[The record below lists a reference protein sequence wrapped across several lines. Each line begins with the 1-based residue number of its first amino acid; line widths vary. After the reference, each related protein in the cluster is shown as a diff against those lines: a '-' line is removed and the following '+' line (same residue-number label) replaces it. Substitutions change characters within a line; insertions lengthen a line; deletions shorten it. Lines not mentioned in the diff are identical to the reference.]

1 MRLLHTAD
9 WHVGRTM
16 RGRSRVAE
24 FEAVLAEVIEI
35 ARRERVEGMLVCG
48 DIWDHHA
55 PSAESDRLV
64 FEALR
69 ECIGHG
75 IQVVLLAGNHDNPRK
90 LRALGL
96 LSELLG
102 VQTQWEVRR
111 PNAGGVLAIEGR
123 EHIARIAAVPFITEG
138 RYVDAAGIMGL
149 QEDWVSAYA
158 DGVAEILRA
167 ASATFD
173 AGTVNILAT
182 HIFVDNARIASVDG
196 SERKLHI
203 GQTYGV
209 TAASL
214 PSSPQYIALGHV
226 HEPQDILDAP
236 VPTAYSGSLL
246 QLDFGER
253 GQQKVVRIIDAE
265 PGRPVTQTPI
275 ELTKGRPL
283 AELRGTLGGS
293 ADAAI
298 TGLVIAGSGALA
310 AISGLTLTRLG
321 DRFNKL
327 WLIALC
333 AGVGAALAL
342 PTFFASGLVAF
353 ALFYMLSGFALGG
366 VQPFVQA
373 YLSTYS
379 ARAQQGLLFGLQ
391 SLVGG
396 FGMGLGP
403 LAASWISIQ
412 ASTRHVF
419 LSYSLAF
426 AAIAVLMLAA
436 RLLGRRFTRY
446 LPAAPRGEP

>member
-24 FEAVLAEVIEI
+24 FEAVLAEVIDI
-35 ARRERVEGMLVCG
+35 ARQERVEGMLVCG

-111 PNAGGVLAIEGR
+111 PNAGGVLTIEGR

-167 ASATFD
+167 AAGTFD

-209 TAASL
+209 TAAGL

-226 HEPQDILDAP
+226 HEPQEILDAP

-265 PGRPVTQTPI
+265 PNRPVTQTPI
-275 ELTKGRPL
+275 ELTRGRPL
-283 AELRGTLGGS
+283 AELRGTLDEVLARRDDVGEAHLRVRLDVEHPEPG
-293 ADAAI
+293 
-298 TGLVIAGSGALA
+298 IAE
-310 AISGLTLTRLG
+310 RV
-321 DRFNKL
+321 RE
-327 WLIALC
+327 
-333 AGVGAALAL
+333 AL
-342 PTFFASGLVAF
+342 PNAVDVQLEYEAPEDDQAVEPIAN
-353 ALFYMLSGFALGG
+353 LS
-366 VQPFVQA
+366 
-373 YLSTYS
+373 
-379 ARAQQGLLFGLQ
+379 
-391 SLVGG
+391 
-396 FGMGLGP
+396 
-403 LAASWISIQ
+403 AAE
-412 ASTRHVF
+412 
-419 LSYSLAF
+419 L
-426 AAIAVLMLAA
+426 
-436 RLLGRRFTRY
+436 FTRY
-446 LPAAPRGEP
+446 YQSQHGADPEPALVGLFEELLAEGDEARAAETAAPQ

>member
-24 FEAVLAEVIEI
+24 FEAVLAEVIDI
-35 ARRERVEGMLVCG
+35 ARQEQVEAMLVCG

-111 PNAGGVLAIEGR
+111 PNAGGVLTIEGR
-123 EHIARIAAVPFITEG
+123 EHIAHIAAVPFITEG

-149 QEDWVSAYA
+149 EEDWLSAYA

-173 AGTVNILAT
+173 ASTINILAT
-182 HIFVDNARIASVDG
+182 HIFVDNARIARVDG

-214 PSSPQYIALGHV
+214 PSTPQYIALGHV

-253 GQQKVVRIIDAE
+253 GQQKLVRIIDAE
-265 PGRPVTQTPI
+265 PGRPVMPTTVR
-275 ELTKGRPL
+275 LTSGRPL
-283 AELRGTLGGS
+283 AELRGSLDEVLAQAGEHCGS
-293 ADAAI
+293 HLRVRLDVERPEP
-298 TGLVIAGSGALA
+298 GIAE
-310 AISGLTLTRLG
+310 RVR
-321 DRFNKL
+321 D
-327 WLIALC
+327 
-333 AGVGAALAL
+333 AL
-342 PTFFASGLVAF
+342 PNAVD
-353 ALFYMLSGFALGG
+353 
-366 VQPFVQA
+366 VQLEYEAPEDDQA
-373 YLSTYS
+373 
-379 ARAQQGLLFGLQ
+379 
-391 SLVGG
+391 VE
-396 FGMGLGP
+396 
-403 LAASWISIQ
+403 
-412 ASTRHVF
+412 
-419 LSYSLAF
+419 
-426 AAIAVLMLAA
+426 AIANLSAA
-436 RLLGRRFTRY
+436 ELFTRY
-446 LPAAPRGEP
+446 YQAQHGADPAPELVGLFEELLAEGDEARAAEAAGEAAALP

>member
-24 FEAVLAEVIEI
+24 FEAVLAEVIDI
-35 ARRERVEGMLVCG
+35 ARQEQVEAMLVCG

-90 LRALGL
+90 LKALGL

-111 PNAGGVLAIEGR
+111 PNAGGVLTIEGR

-149 QEDWVSAYA
+149 EEDWLSAYA

-167 ASATFD
+167 ASATFH
-173 AGTVNILAT
+173 ASTVNILAT
-182 HIFVDNARIASVDG
+182 HIFVDKARIARVDG

-214 PSSPQYIALGHV
+214 PSTPQYIALGHV

-253 GQQKVVRIIDAE
+253 GQQKLVRIIDAE
-265 PGRPVTQTPI
+265 PGRPVTPTTVP
-275 ELTKGRPL
+275 LTKGRPL
-283 AELRGTLGGS
+283 AELRGTLDEVLAQAGEHRGS
-293 ADAAI
+293 H
-298 TGLVIAGSGALA
+298 LRV
-310 AISGLTLTRLG
+310 RL
-321 DRFNKL
+321 DVERPEP
-327 WLIALC
+327 
-333 AGVGAALAL
+333 GVAERVRAEL
-342 PTFFASGLVAF
+342 PNAVD
-353 ALFYMLSGFALGG
+353 
-366 VQPFVQA
+366 VQLEYEAPEDDQA
-373 YLSTYS
+373 
-379 ARAQQGLLFGLQ
+379 
-391 SLVGG
+391 VE
-396 FGMGLGP
+396 
-403 LAASWISIQ
+403 
-412 ASTRHVF
+412 
-419 LSYSLAF
+419 
-426 AAIAVLMLAA
+426 AIANLSAA
-436 RLLGRRFTRY
+436 ELFTRY
-446 LPAAPRGEP
+446 YQAQHGADPAPELVGLFEELLAEGDEARAAEAGGEAATVP

>member
-9 WHVGRTM
+9 WHVGRTI
-16 RGRSRVAE
+16 RGRSRVPE
-24 FEAVLAEVIEI
+24 FERVLAEVIDI
-35 ARRERVEGMLVCG
+35 ARQEQVEAMLVCG
-48 DIWDHHA
+48 DTWDHHA

-90 LRALGL
+90 LKALGL

-111 PNAGGVLAIEGR
+111 PNAGGVLTIEGR
-123 EHIARIAAVPFITEG
+123 DHVARIAAVPFITEG
-138 RYVDAAGIMGL
+138 RYVDAAAIMGL

-173 AGTVNILAT
+173 ATTVNILAT
-182 HIFVDNARIASVDG
+182 HIFVDNARVASVDG

-214 PSSPQYIALGHV
+214 PATPQYIALGHV

-253 GQQKVVRIIDAE
+253 GQQKLVRIIDAE
-265 PGRPVTQTPI
+265 PGRPVTPTTIP
-275 ELTKGRPL
+275 LTSGRPL
-283 AELRGTLGGS
+283 AELRGTLDEVLAQAGDVG
-293 ADAAI
+293 DAHLRVRLDVERPEP
-298 TGLVIAGSGALA
+298 GIAE
-310 AISGLTLTRLG
+310 RV
-321 DRFNKL
+321 RE
-327 WLIALC
+327 
-333 AGVGAALAL
+333 AL
-342 PTFFASGLVAF
+342 PNAVDVQLEYEAPEDEEGVEPIGH
-353 ALFYMLSGFALGG
+353 LS
-366 VQPFVQA
+366 
-373 YLSTYS
+373 
-379 ARAQQGLLFGLQ
+379 
-391 SLVGG
+391 
-396 FGMGLGP
+396 
-403 LAASWISIQ
+403 AAE
-412 ASTRHVF
+412 
-419 LSYSLAF
+419 L
-426 AAIAVLMLAA
+426 
-436 RLLGRRFTRY
+436 FTRY
-446 LPAAPRGEP
+446 YQSTHGADPAPELVGLFEELLAEGDEARAAEAAGETAAVP

>member
-1 MRLLHTAD
+1 VRLLHTAD

-24 FEAVLAEVIEI
+24 FEAVLAEVIDI
-35 ARRERVEGMLVCG
+35 ARQEQVEAMLVCG

-111 PNAGGVLAIEGR
+111 PHAGGVLTIEGR
-123 EHIARIAAVPFITEG
+123 DHIARIAAVPFITEG

-149 QEDWVSAYA
+149 EEDWLSAYA
-158 DGVAEILRA
+158 DSVAEILRA
-167 ASATFD
+167 AAATFD
-173 AGTVNILAT
+173 ASTINILAT
-182 HIFVDNARIASVDG
+182 HIFVDNARISRVDG

-214 PSSPQYIALGHV
+214 PSTPQYIALGHV

-253 GQQKVVRIIDAE
+253 GQQKLVRIIDAE
-265 PGRPVTQTPI
+265 PGRPVTQTPVH
-275 ELTKGRPL
+275 LTKGRQL
-283 AELRGTLGGS
+283 AELRGSLDQVLAQ
-293 ADAAI
+293 ADEHR
-298 TGLVIAGSGALA
+298 GWHLRVRLDVERPEPGIAE
-310 AISGLTLTRLG
+310 RVR
-321 DRFNKL
+321 D
-327 WLIALC
+327 
-333 AGVGAALAL
+333 AL
-342 PTFFASGLVAF
+342 PNAVD
-353 ALFYMLSGFALGG
+353 
-366 VQPFVQA
+366 VQLEYEAPEDDQPVE
-373 YLSTYS
+373 
-379 ARAQQGLLFGLQ
+379 
-391 SLVGG
+391 
-396 FGMGLGP
+396 
-403 LAASWISIQ
+403 
-412 ASTRHVF
+412 
-419 LSYSLAF
+419 
-426 AAIAVLMLAA
+426 AIANLSAA
-436 RLLGRRFTRY
+436 ELFTRY
-446 LPAAPRGEP
+446 YQAQHGADPAPELVGLFEELLAEGDEARAAEATGEAAALP

>member
-24 FEAVLAEVIEI
+24 FEAVLAEVIDI

-75 IQVVLLAGNHDNPRK
+75 IQVVLIAGNHDNPRK
-90 LRALGL
+90 LSALGL

-111 PNAGGVLAIEGR
+111 PNAGGVLTIEGR

-138 RYVDAAGIMGL
+138 RYVDAAAIMGL

-182 HIFVDNARIASVDG
+182 HIFVDNARVATVDG

-214 PSSPQYIALGHV
+214 PSTPQYIALGHV

-253 GQQKVVRIIDAE
+253 GQQKVARIIDAV
-265 PGRPVTQTPI
+265 PGQPVTHTAVS
-275 ELTKGRPL
+275 LSKGRPL
-283 AELRGTLGGS
+283 AELRGSLDEVLAQ
-293 ADAAI
+293 ADDHRE
-298 TGLVIAGSGALA
+298 THLRVYLDVERPEPGIAERVRDALPNA
-310 AISGLTLTRLG
+310 VDVQLDYDPEEAE
-321 DRFNKL
+321 
-327 WLIALC
+327 
-333 AGVGAALAL
+333 GAAE
-342 PTFFASGLVAF
+342 
-353 ALFYMLSGFALGG
+353 ALG
-366 VQPFVQA
+366 Q
-373 YLSTYS
+373 LSATE
-379 ARAQQGLLFGLQ
+379 L
-391 SLVGG
+391 
-396 FGMGLGP
+396 
-403 LAASWISIQ
+403 
-412 ASTRHVF
+412 
-419 LSYSLAF
+419 
-426 AAIAVLMLAA
+426 
-436 RLLGRRFTRY
+436 FTRY
-446 LPAAPRGEP
+446 YQATHGAEPVPELLALFEELLAEVDDVQTAEAAGEPPAEAAVVP

>member
-24 FEAVLAEVIEI
+24 FEAVLTEVVDI
-35 ARRERVEGMLVCG
+35 ARRERVEAMLVCG

-102 VQTQWEVRR
+102 VQTQSDVRR
-111 PNAGGVLAIEGR
+111 PNAGGVLTIEGR
-123 EHIARIAAVPFITEG
+123 EHVARIAAVPFITEG
-138 RYVDAAGIMGL
+138 RYVDAAAIMGL

-167 ASATFD
+167 AAATFD
-173 AGTVNILAT
+173 AATVNILAT
-182 HIFVDNARIASVDG
+182 HIFVDKARVQRVDG

-214 PSSPQYIALGHV
+214 PSTPQYIALGHV

-253 GQQKVVRIIDAE
+253 GQQKVVRVIDAE
-265 PGRPVTQTPI
+265 PGRPVTQTPVA
-275 ELTKGRPL
+275 LTKGRPL
-283 AELRGTLGGS
+283 AELRGTLDDVLAQG
-293 ADAAI
+293 AEARDAHLRVRLDVERPEP
-298 TGLVIAGSGALA
+298 GIAE
-310 AISGLTLTRLG
+310 RVR
-321 DRFNKL
+321 D
-327 WLIALC
+327 
-333 AGVGAALAL
+333 AL
-342 PTFFASGLVAF
+342 PNAVDVQLEYEVPEDDEAVEAIGHLSA
-353 ALFYMLSGFALGG
+353 AELFRRYY
-366 VQPFVQA
+366 QA
-373 YLSTYS
+373 QHG
-379 ARAQQGLLFGLQ
+379 ADPAPE
-391 SLVGG
+391 LVGLFEELLVEG
-396 FGMGLGP
+396 DETRAAET
-403 LAASWISIQ
+403 AASQ
-412 ASTRHVF
+412 
-419 LSYSLAF
+419 
-426 AAIAVLMLAA
+426 
-436 RLLGRRFTRY
+436 
-446 LPAAPRGEP
+446 

>member
-24 FEAVLAEVIEI
+24 FEAVLAEVIDI
-35 ARRERVEGMLVCG
+35 ARREQVEAMLVCG

-90 LRALGL
+90 LKALGL

-111 PNAGGVLAIEGR
+111 PNAGGVLTIEGR
-123 EHIARIAAVPFITEG
+123 DHIARIAAVPFITEG

-167 ASATFD
+167 SCDPFVDTS
-173 AGTVNILAT
+173 TVNILAT
-182 HIFVDNARIASVDG
+182 HIFVDNARIARVDG

-214 PSSPQYIALGHV
+214 PSTPQYIALGHV

-253 GQQKVVRIIDAE
+253 GQQKLVRIIDAE
-265 PGRPVTQTPI
+265 PGRPVTPTNVP
-275 ELTKGRPL
+275 LTSGRPL
-283 AELRGTLGGS
+283 AELRGTLDEVL
-293 ADAAI
+293 ARAEEH
-298 TGLVIAGSGALA
+298 TGAHLRVRLDVERPEPGIAE
-310 AISGLTLTRLG
+310 RVR
-321 DRFNKL
+321 D
-327 WLIALC
+327 
-333 AGVGAALAL
+333 AL
-342 PTFFASGLVAF
+342 PNAVDVQLEYEAPEDDQAVEAIANLSAAELFARYYQAQHGADPAPELVGLFEELLAE
-353 ALFYMLSGFALGG
+353 GDE
-366 VQPFVQA
+366 
-373 YLSTYS
+373 
-379 ARAQQGLLFGLQ
+379 ARAAE
-391 SLVGG
+391 
-396 FGMGLGP
+396 
-403 LAASWISIQ
+403 AAGE
-412 ASTRHVF
+412 
-419 LSYSLAF
+419 
-426 AAIAVLMLAA
+426 AAAV
-436 RLLGRRFTRY
+436 
-446 LPAAPRGEP
+446 P

>member
-24 FEAVLAEVIEI
+24 FEAVLAEVIDI
-35 ARRERVEGMLVCG
+35 ARHEQVEAMLVCG

-90 LRALGL
+90 LKALGL

-102 VQTQWEVRR
+102 VQTQWEVLR
-111 PNAGGVLAIEGR
+111 PNAGGVLTIEGR
-123 EHIARIAAVPFITEG
+123 DHIARIAAVPFITEG

-167 ASATFD
+167 SCDPFVDTS
-173 AGTVNILAT
+173 TINILAT
-182 HIFVDNARIASVDG
+182 HIFVDNARIARVDG

-214 PSSPQYIALGHV
+214 PSTPQYIALGHV

-253 GQQKVVRIIDAE
+253 GQQKLVRIIDAE
-265 PGRPVTQTPI
+265 PGRPVTPTTVP
-275 ELTKGRPL
+275 LTSGRPL
-283 AELRGTLGGS
+283 AELRGTLDEVL
-293 ADAAI
+293 ARAEEHRDAHLRI
-298 TGLVIAGSGALA
+298 
-310 AISGLTLTRLG
+310 RLDVERPEPG
-321 DRFNKL
+321 MAERVRD
-327 WLIALC
+327 
-333 AGVGAALAL
+333 AL
-342 PTFFASGLVAF
+342 PNAVD
-353 ALFYMLSGFALGG
+353 
-366 VQPFVQA
+366 VQLEYETPEDDQA
-373 YLSTYS
+373 
-379 ARAQQGLLFGLQ
+379 
-391 SLVGG
+391 VE
-396 FGMGLGP
+396 
-403 LAASWISIQ
+403 
-412 ASTRHVF
+412 
-419 LSYSLAF
+419 
-426 AAIAVLMLAA
+426 AIANLSAA
-436 RLLGRRFTRY
+436 ELFTRY
-446 LPAAPRGEP
+446 YQAQHGADPAPELVGLFEELLAEGDEARAAEAAGEAAALP

>member
-24 FEAVLAEVIEI
+24 FEAVLAELIDI

-75 IQVVLLAGNHDNPRK
+75 IQVVLIAGNHDNPRK
-90 LRALGL
+90 LSALGL

-111 PNAGGVLAIEGR
+111 PNAGGVLTIEGR

-138 RYVDAAGIMGL
+138 RYVDAAAIMGL

-182 HIFVDNARIASVDG
+182 HIFVDNARVASVDG

-214 PSSPQYIALGHV
+214 PASPQYIALGHV

-283 AELRGTLGGS
+283 AELRGTLDEVLAH
-293 ADAAI
+293 ADEHRDEHLRVRLDVERPEP
-298 TGLVIAGSGALA
+298 GIAE
-310 AISGLTLTRLG
+310 RV
-321 DRFNKL
+321 RE
-327 WLIALC
+327 
-333 AGVGAALAL
+333 AL
-342 PTFFASGLVAF
+342 PNAVDVQLEYEALEEDASVE
-353 ALFYMLSGFALGG
+353 
-366 VQPFVQA
+366 
-373 YLSTYS
+373 
-379 ARAQQGLLFGLQ
+379 
-391 SLVGG
+391 
-396 FGMGLGP
+396 P
-403 LAASWISIQ
+403 LAN
-412 ASTRHVF
+412 
-419 LSYSLAF
+419 LS
-426 AAIAVLMLAA
+426 AAEL
-436 RLLGRRFTRY
+436 FTRY
-446 LPAAPRGEP
+446 YQSQHGADPEPALVGLFEELLAEGDEARAAETAAPS